1 MKGLGDL
8 IEKIITII
16 TFGQGKRIATYIAKL
31 RGKKDCG
38 CDKRQEYLNKKI
50 SFKMEEQKNIK
61 LDWTKS
67 WPYIRGQVS
76 CSCQFDYG
84 YIEVKD
90 KKDNFITET
99 KFTNPPRLSGQL
111 TTIELKIPNISTPSY
126 FNIRFHKL
134 EGGFTQDIKVNIN

>member
-50 SFKMEEQKNIK
+50 SFNK
-61 LDWTKS
+61 
-67 WPYIRGQVS
+67 
-76 CSCQFDYG
+76 
-84 YIEVKD
+84 
-90 KKDNFITET
+90 
-99 KFTNPPRLSGQL
+99 
-111 TTIELKIPNISTPSY
+111 
-126 FNIRFHKL
+126 
-134 EGGFTQDIKVNIN
+134 